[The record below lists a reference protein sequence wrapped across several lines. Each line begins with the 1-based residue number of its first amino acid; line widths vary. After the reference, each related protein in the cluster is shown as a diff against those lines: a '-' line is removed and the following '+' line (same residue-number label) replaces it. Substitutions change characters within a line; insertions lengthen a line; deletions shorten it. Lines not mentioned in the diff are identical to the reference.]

1 MFRDFGLRCVCRF
14 VNGAGSLKQAFKKLT
29 TSSHVC
35 AYRHCRIRNGISG
48 KIFGSLLLREIRQRV
63 TANACPKVRNILG
76 YLQLFY
82 GEHQSTNKKVFDAL
96 NVNAERCLLIQS
108 T

>member
-1 MFRDFGLRCVCRF
+1 MFRDFGLRRVCRF
-14 VNGAGSLKQAFKKLT
+14 VTGAGSLKKASKKLT

-35 AYRHCRIRNGISG
+35 AYRHFHIRNCIFG

-76 YLQLFY
+76 
-82 GEHQSTNKKVFDAL
+82 
-96 NVNAERCLLIQS
+96 
-108 T
+108 